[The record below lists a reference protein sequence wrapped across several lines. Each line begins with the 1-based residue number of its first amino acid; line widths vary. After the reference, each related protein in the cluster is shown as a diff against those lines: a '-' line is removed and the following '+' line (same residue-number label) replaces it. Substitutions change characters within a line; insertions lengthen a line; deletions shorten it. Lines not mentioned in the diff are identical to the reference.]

1 MSSVWVAESV
11 AGRKT
16 SSSLTLNLACY
27 HLPLLSIMSSTI
39 TTMSFFHYA
48 TYRRSLKVRLF
59 SILLSLSF
67 FSPDNEMKTLLIQIN
82 IGTRKRLLAPRPM
95 IPVVDT
101 QISKDIH
108 TVSLKGDNLGNNL
121 QRLVVRLLVLRSPVY
136 G

>member
-1 MSSVWVAESV
+1 
-11 AGRKT
+11 
-16 SSSLTLNLACY
+16 
-27 HLPLLSIMSSTI
+27 
-39 TTMSFFHYA
+39 MSFFHYA